1 MKKMMMM
8 FITFI
13 LFFFFCMI
21 TSISPLETTTNFTFN
36 GFQHSNLHLDGISS
50 ITSNGLLRLT
60 DTSKHNKSH
69 VFFPTPLPFKNSSS
83 GLPLSFSTSFIF
95 SIIPEYKDLT
105 GHGITFVLSHS
116 INLSSTLPS
125 QYLGLFNQTTC
136 FGDPSNH
143 VLAVELDTNLN
154 PDFGDIDNNHLGIDF
169 NSLFSIYASHASYS
183 TADGFKN
190 LSLVSGDP
198 LQVWIEYEQ
207 SENSLFNV
215 TIAPI
220 SVPKPTVPL
229 ISKVV
234 NLSSL
239 VLDEMYVGFT
249 SSTGSFPTSH
259 YILAWSFV
267 LNGKAQAF
275 DLSKLPPLPLV
286 PSKSKP
292 LVLFILLPVIGVIL
306 VLMVMAFVLVMMV
319 KKRKKKRYSELL
331 EDWETEY
338 GPQRFSYKDLF
349 LATKGFEDE
358 ELLGA
363 GGFGRVYKGV
373 LPKTNIQVAVKKV
386 SHESRQGMREFIA
399 EIISIGKL
407 SHRNLVRLL
416 GYCRREGE
424 LLLVYEFMPN
434 GSLDRYLFNEPKSLL
449 DWEQRYRIIKGVA
462 SGLLYLHEEW
472 EQVVIH
478 RDVKASNILLD
489 CDMNGRLGDFGLSRL
504 YDHGSDPQTT
514 HVVGTLGYLAPEL
527 PNTGKANTSTDV
539 YAFGGFLLELACGRR
554 PIDAKA
560 MPEEMI
566 LVDWVYECWKK
577 DQILDA
583 RDANL
588 RENYNTEE
596 MKLVLMLGLVCS
608 HPNPKYRPAMRA
620 VMQALDGS
628 APIPLLSDE
637 CWIADN
643 STFSF
648 RDDDNNTTRYHSLA
662 TSFSDV

>member
-1 MKKMMMM
+1 MMKMMM

-13 LFFFFCMI
+13 LFFI
-21 TSISPLETTTNFTFN
+21 TSVSPLETITNFTFN

-50 ITSNGLLRLT
+50 ITPNGLLRLT
-60 DTSKHNKSH
+60 DASKQNKSH
-69 VFFPTPLPFKNSSS
+69 AFFPTPLTFKNSSS
-83 GLPLSFSTSFIF
+83 GLLLSFSTSFIF
-95 SIIPEYKDLT
+95 SIILEHKDLT
-105 GHGITFVLSHS
+105 GHGLTFALSHS

-125 QYLGLFNQTTC
+125 QYLGLFNQTTSN
-136 FGDPSNH
+136 GDPSNH
-143 VLAVELDTNLN
+143 VLAVELDTNFN
-154 PDFGDIDNNHLGIDF
+154 PEFGDIDNNHLGIDF
-169 NSLFSIYASHASYS
+169 NSLTSIYASHASYF
-183 TADGFKN
+183 TVDGFKN

-207 SENSLFNV
+207 SENNLFNV

-249 SSTGSFPTSH
+249 SSTGSFPASH
-259 YILAWSFV
+259 YILAWSFM
-267 LNGKAQAF
+267 LNGKAQEF
-275 DLSKLPPLPLV
+275 DLSKLPSLPLV

-292 LVLFILLPVIGVIL
+292 LLPFIVLPVTGVSL
-306 VLMVMAFVLVMMV
+306 VLTVMAFVVVMMV
-319 KKRKKKRYSELL
+319 KKRKKNKYSELL

-349 LATKGFEDE
+349 LATKGFGDK

-373 LPKTNIQVAVKKV
+373 LPKTNVQVAVKKV

-424 LLLVYEFMPN
+424 LLLVYEFMPS
-434 GSLDRYLFNEPKSLL
+434 GSLDRYLFDKPKSLL
-449 DWEQRYRIIKGVA
+449 DWEQRFQIIKGVA

-478 RDVKASNILLD
+478 RDVKASNIMLD

-514 HVVGTLGYLAPEL
+514 HVVGTLGYIAPEL
-527 PNTGKANTSTDV
+527 PKTGKANTSTDV

-554 PIDAKA
+554 PIETKA

-566 LVDWVYECWKK
+566 LVDWVYEFWKK

-583 RDANL
+583 GDPNL
-588 RENYNTEE
+588 REKYNAEE
-596 MKLVLMLGLVCS
+596 MKLMLMLGLVCS
-608 HPNPKYRPAMRA
+608 HPNPKCRPPMRA

-628 APIPLLSDE
+628 APSPLLSE
-637 CWIADN
+637 ETWIAGD
-643 STFSF
+643 SLFTFIDSN
-648 RDDDNNTTRYHSLA
+648 NNTS
-662 TSFSDV
+662 